1 MKRDINLFI
10 SDILES
16 INLIEEYTKN
26 ITEEEL
32 SKNKLTQ
39 DAIVRRFEIIGEAV
53 KNIPNNF
60 RDKHTN
66 IPWREIA
73 GLRDVLIHGYF
84 GVNLIRVWKVIK
96 EDLPKLKKE
105 LLSIKI

>member
-60 RDKHTN
+60 RDKHPN

-84 GVNLIRVWKVIK
+84 GINLIRVWKVIK